1 MALFGRSG
9 IIHTM
14 PGMKDQ
20 KYLGKETI
28 ESSYA
33 KNYCLLWTSEEISF
47 ILNGGALVKTGKS
60 FHFKF
65 SKEITFRQL
74 YQFVK
79 SHPELTLSKA
89 YPSPAA
95 CVKSVRIQ
103 FISLSI

>member
-1 MALFGRSG
+1 MALFERSG
-9 IIHTM
+9 IIHAM

-20 KYLGKETI
+20 KYLGK
-28 ESSYA
+28 YA
-33 KNYCLLWTSEEISF
+33 KKYCLLWTSEEISF

-65 SKEITFRQL
+65 SKEVTFRQL